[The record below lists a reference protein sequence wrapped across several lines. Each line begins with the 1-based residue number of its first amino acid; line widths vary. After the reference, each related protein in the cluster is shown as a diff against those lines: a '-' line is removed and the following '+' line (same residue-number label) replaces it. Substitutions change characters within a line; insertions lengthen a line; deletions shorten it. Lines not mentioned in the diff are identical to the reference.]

1 MSVCDPPGSSVL
13 GDSPGKNIGVGCHAL
28 LQGIFPIQ
36 GSNPGFPHCRQIL
49 YRLSH
54 QGSPY
59 SLSKFQLYNS
69 VINYSHHV
77 LCYSLMLTFFLR
89 SEKYQTFKKVEKMI
103 INPHIPLTQIQDFSI
118 FSLSLYFVFP
128 FAKMF
133 YLKQIQE
140 SKSFYP
146 SMLQYTSL
154 KENKAVSDTTTPPV
168 SCSN

>member
-1 MSVCDPPGSSVL
+1 
-13 GDSPGKNIGVGCHAL
+13 
-28 LQGIFPIQ
+28 
-36 GSNPGFPHCRQIL
+36 
-49 YRLSH
+49 
-54 QGSPY
+54 
-59 SLSKFQLYNS
+59 
-69 VINYSHHV
+69 
-77 LCYSLMLTFFLR
+77 
-89 SEKYQTFKKVEKMI
+89 MI

-154 KENKAVSDTTTPPV
+154 KENKAVSDTTSIMPPPK
-168 SCSN
+168 